1 MASEGARTAATQ
13 PAVGVAPA
21 AASVSSGYRSYAL
34 ALLLAVYVL
43 NFVDRQ
49 ILSILAEDIR
59 KEIQLTDSALG
70 LLAGIAFALFY
81 TFAGIPIARWAD
93 TGSRRTIIAL
103 AVFVWSGMTAL
114 TGFATSFGQLVAA
127 RVGVGIGEAGCSP
140 PAHSLISDMFPPERR
155 ATALAVYSLGIP
167 IGGAFGSLLGG
178 WIGQNYGW
186 RAAFMAVG
194 LPGVLIA
201 LVVRATLREVPR
213 GGTETGPAAGTVPEA
228 SETVGQVLAF
238 MTRLPSFLHMA
249 FGASLHAFY
258 GYGAAFFIPVFLIRV
273 HHLDKLEIGQWLFW
287 IGLTTGVLGI
297 FLGGA
302 ISDRLSAHDA
312 RWYMRVPAIA
322 SVIGIPFAL
331 LFYLWPDPR
340 IAILLSVPGALLGGV
355 YLGPTFAMTQTL
367 VRPSMRALASA
378 ILLFIINLIGLG
390 LGPTVVGILSEQ
402 LKPTYG
408 DESVRYALLWVVV
421 IGAGWATLHYLLA
434 ARTLR
439 RDLQAKYA

>member
-1 MASEGARTAATQ
+1 MAIEGARAAVPEPSAAR
-13 PAVGVAPA
+13 PALL
-21 AASVSSGYRSYAL
+21 SDGYRRYAL
-34 ALLLAVYVL
+34 GLLLVVYVL

-59 KEIQLTDSALG
+59 KEIELTDTALG

-114 TGFATSFGQLVAA
+114 TGLASSFGQLVAA
-127 RVGVGIGEAGCSP
+127 RVGVGVGEAGCSP
-140 PAHSLISDMFPPERR
+140 PAHSLISDMFPPSRR

-186 RAAFMAVG
+186 RIAFMAVG
-194 LPGVLIA
+194 LPGLA
-201 LVVRATLREVPR
+201 LALLVRATLSEPPR
-213 GGTETGPAAGTVPEA
+213 GGSDALQQVATGAREP
-228 SETVGQVLAF
+228 VGEVLRF
-238 MTRLPSFLHMA
+238 MMRLPSFVHMA

-273 HHLDKLEIGQWLFW
+273 HHLNKLEIGQWLFW

-322 SVIGIPFAL
+322 SVIGIPFAFM
-331 LFYLWPDPR
+331 FYLWPDPR
-340 IAILLSVPGALLGGV
+340 TAILLSVPGALLGGV

-390 LGPTVVGILSEQ
+390 LGPTVVGFLSER

-421 IGAGWATLHYLLA
+421 IGAAWATLHYLLA

-439 RDLQAKYA
+439 RDLEAKHEPAY